1 LKRITGEL
9 NIPKKEFIKRKII
22 TLTTN
27 EEFSPQASLRLDYK
41 DIVKASVTI
50 QCNCLMKSIPL
61 VLLALV
67 DDSMEKI
74 IEGGH

>member
-1 LKRITGEL
+1 MKSFCLKL
-9 NIPKKEFIKRKII
+9 
-22 TLTTN
+22 L
-27 EEFSPQASLRLDYK
+27 LRLDYK

-50 QCNCLMKSIPL
+50 QYNCLMKSIPL

-74 IEGGH
+74 IEGGL